1 MPTIL
6 LIDGWRFFFYANERN
21 EPIHIHC
28 QKGEKECKYWLDV
41 ENFDVVEAYTY
52 NMNNKDKRIVKKVI
66 FEYFEVIE
74 KSWADFQEGKL
85 S

>member
-6 LIDGWRFFFYANERN
+6 LIDGWRFFFYANERD

-28 QKGEKECKYWLDV
+28 RKAEKECKYWLDV
-41 ENFDVVEAYTY
+41 DNFDVLEAYSY
-52 NMNNKDKRIVKKVI
+52 NMNNKDKRIVKKMI

-74 KSWADFQEGKL
+74 KSWDDFQKGKL
-85 S
+85 K

>member
-28 QKGEKECKYWLDV
+28 RKAEKECKYWLDV
-41 ENFDVVEAYTY
+41 DKFDVMESYTY
-52 NMNNKDKRIVKKVI
+52 NMNNKDKRIVKKMI

-74 KSWADFQEGKL
+74 KGWDDFQKGKL
-85 S
+85 E

>member
-6 LIDGWRFFFYANERN
+6 LIDGWRFFFYANESN

-28 QKGEKECKYWLDV
+28 QKSEKECKYWLDID
-41 ENFDVVEAYTY
+41 NFDVIEGYSF
-52 NMNNKDKRIVKKVI
+52 NMNNKDKRIVKKII

-74 KSWADFQEGKL
+74 RYWDDFQKGKL
-85 S
+85 K